1 MTYVIHNERV
11 KEVKIKVDGLKASV
25 VALQAQVAEA
35 GNLAKGTVPSRRA
48 YWDAYSERKKALAS
62 AQEKLREAKA
72 ELTRLAGTTGS
83 DPRWT
88 LLREAWHVLSALDE
102 AGVDIGER
110 GHALIDDIEFHVP
123 HAKLHED
130 ITSPVSEEKSR

>member
-25 VALQAQVAEA
+25 TAIMAQVAEA
-35 GNLAKGTVPSRRA
+35 RDRTIPRRESLWLA
-48 YWDAYSERKKALAS
+48 YDERKKALAS
-62 AQEKLREAKA
+62 VQEKLREAKA
-72 ELTRLAGTTGS
+72 ELVRLSGTTGS

-102 AGVDIGER
+102 AGVDIGDR

-130 ITSPVSEEKSR
+130 ITTRVAGNGE